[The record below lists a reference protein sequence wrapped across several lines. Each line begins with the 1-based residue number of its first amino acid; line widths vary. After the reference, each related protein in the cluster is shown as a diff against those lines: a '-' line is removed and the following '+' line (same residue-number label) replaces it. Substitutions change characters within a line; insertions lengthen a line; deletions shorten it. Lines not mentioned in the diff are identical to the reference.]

1 MNVTEIKTLFRAY
14 CDEPDETFLSNDN
27 VVSYLQRGY
36 DEFRRR
42 ITALNPYTFA
52 IDVDITVSGTSYD
65 LGSPASAVILLGPS
79 VPAGVQRMMDLVS
92 IRGKNVSSPYQGLS
106 LIHI

>member
-14 CDEPDETFLSNDN
+14 CDEPDETVLSNDN
-27 VVSYLQRGY
+27 VVRYLQRGY

-52 IDVDITVSGTSYD
+52 IDVEAIRCADLLVRSKIARTVVARNPKAPPIPI
-65 LGSPASAVILLGPS
+65 SP
-79 VPAGVQRMMDLVS
+79 
-92 IRGKNVSSPYQGLS
+92 
-106 LIHI
+106 